1 MTSSDRSDS
10 STSPGNAA
18 TVPQQWQ
25 SYEEMA
31 ARSAREVMQDLD
43 RLNEL
48 LRYDNSP
55 QRDSE
60 ADRRNSGDRRA
71 DERREFVAEIVLLAT
86 SARTGEPDVSPFDF
100 VRGQTQNLSASGVA
114 FLTEQPLE
122 GDSHI
127 ALLRHPD
134 YSTPQWCFELTLFR
148 SEQLADDQW
157 EHGAVLRPLVPGV
170 RRR

>member
-1 MTSSDRSDS
+1 MTSSNRPNA
-10 STSPGNAA
+10 STSQSSLA
-18 TVPQQWQ
+18 TVSQQWQ

-48 LRYDNSP
+48 LRCAGSSQDAA
-55 QRDSE
+55 E
-60 ADRRNSGDRRA
+60 ADRRSRGDRRA
-71 DERREFVAEIVLLAT
+71 DERREFVTEIVLLQ
-86 SARTGEPDVSPFDF
+86 TGAGNAQPDGGPFDF
-100 VRGQTQNLSASGVA
+100 VRGQTQNLSTSGVA

-134 YSTPQWCFELTLFR
+134 FSTPQWCFELTLFR
-148 SEQLADDQW
+148 SQQLADDQW
-157 EHGAVLRPLVPGV
+157 EHGAVLRALVPGI